1 MGKTTACLDKR
12 VHKRG
17 QPANRYPIYP
27 VTIANTVA
35 VVVAVA
41 VAVAAVIVAV
51 AVVAVAVLHD
61 LPVDHVMVI
70 VVDID
75 VAKHDEPGF
84 YKIQE
89 PPYEEHEEQ
98 ENH

>member
-35 VVVAVA
+35 VVVA
-41 VAVAAVIVAV
+41 VAV

>member
-27 VTIANTVA
+27 ATIANTIA
-35 VVVAVA
+35 VVAAVA

-51 AVVAVAVLHD
+51 VAVAVDVLHD
-61 LPVDHVMVI
+61 LPVDHDIVI

-75 VAKHDEPGF
+75 VAK
-84 YKIQE
+84 

-98 ENH
+98 EKH